1 MLTSHLFGAIRFWRT
16 EALAEDLDA
25 ADADGSS
32 EEAEAELALRGVV
45 VFQTRVVP
53 LVDNSNNGGL

>member
-32 EEAEAELALRGVV
+32 EEAEAELGS
-45 VFQTRVVP
+45 P
-53 LVDNSNNGGL
+53 WCGGFPNEGGAVG